1 MIRGLAVAIPCVFA
15 LGCAA
20 TSPLLVEPRAIAPG
34 EIRVQGGGAVLAP
47 IAGDTKKIAETRQM
61 LEHPPPSSGA
71 SPGNED
77 VLRAALPGAAIA
89 YAVRPGFAPVARAT
103 VGLQT
108 NLEAS
113 IRYGGRDLG
122 VGLRYVLIE
131 ERTETA
137 GAVTL
142 SLGADARTILRHR
155 PEDGLLGRAIT
166 DDVKGFGGTV
176 PVILGWQS
184 DANLVTA
191 WLGALVGYDAV
202 TARFALPDLE
212 VDMANAP
219 FRSLTAHRT
228 FAAATLGVG
237 LGFRG
242 VRAGVELG
250 VERDWLGFSSDLGDD
265 KARLWS
271 LTPAFAIA
279 GTL

>member
-1 MIRGLAVAIPCVFA
+1 VIRGLAVAIPCVFA

-20 TSPLLVEPRAIAPG
+20 TSPLLVEPRAVAPG
-34 EIRVQGGGAVLAP
+34 EIRVQGGGAVLTP
-47 IAGDTKKIAETRQM
+47 VAGDTSKLADTRRM
-61 LEHPPPSSGA
+61 LEQPPTSTGT
-71 SPGNED
+71 SPNHED
-77 VLRAALPGAAIA
+77 VFRAALPGAAIA

-122 VGLRYVLIE
+122 VGLRYVIIE

-137 GAVTL
+137 GAITL
-142 SLGADARTILRHR
+142 SIGGNAQTILRHR
-155 PEDGLLGRAIT
+155 PEDGLLGRART

-176 PVILGWQS
+176 PLILGWQS

-212 VDMANAP
+212 VDPDNAP

-228 FAAATLGVG
+228 FAAATIGVG

-242 VRAGVELG
+242 FRAGVELG
-250 VERDWLGFSSDLGDD
+250 VERDWLGFSTDFGDD

-279 GTL
+279 ATL

>member
-1 MIRGLAVAIPCVFA
+1 VIRGLAVAVPCVFA
-15 LGCAA
+15 VGCAA
-20 TSPLLVEPRAIAPG
+20 TSPLLVEPRAVAPG

-47 IAGDTKKIAETRQM
+47 VAGDTGKIAETRRM
-61 LEHPPPSSGA
+61 LDQPKASSGT
-71 SPGNED
+71 STNHED
-77 VLRAALPGAAIA
+77 VFRAALPGAAIA
-89 YAVRPGFAPVARAT
+89 YAVRPGFAPLARAT

-122 VGLRYVLIE
+122 VGLRYVLLE
-131 ERTETA
+131 DRTETA

-176 PVILGWQS
+176 PLILGWQS

-191 WLGALVGYDAV
+191 WLGALVGYDTV
-202 TARFALPDLE
+202 SARFALPELE
-212 VDMANAP
+212 VDPGNAP
-219 FRSLTAHRT
+219 FRSLNAHRT
-228 FAAATLGVG
+228 FAAATIGLG

-250 VERDWLGFSSDLGDD
+250 VERDWLGFSSDFGDD

-279 GTL
+279 ATL